1 VSENASQQTMTM
13 AAALAVGCGCTCSSR
28 CAKWLVLC
36 ILVRV
41 LFAVVELLFECLG
54 LLLVGKRETS

>member
-1 VSENASQQTMTM
+1 MTM